1 MDVIVVDGLVV
12 RYGDT
17 VALDGVSFAVAA
29 GEVVVLL
36 GVNGAGKTTTVEA
49 VEGFRS
55 ASAGHIRVDG
65 VDPGTNQAAVAERL
79 GVLLQEVGFSPSARP
94 AEIVAFHAALAGV
107 DVDPAAVLAAVG
119 LQLPRRQTFR
129 RLSGGEQRRVGLAV
143 ALLGEPSAL
152 VLDEPTTGVDVAG
165 RQLIRQLLAGRRA
178 AGAAVLVTTH
188 ELDEARRI
196 ADRVLILHGGRLV
209 AVGTPDELTD
219 HGRLDFEDVFLAH
232 IGGAG

>member
-1 MDVIVVDGLVV
+1 VDVIVVDGLVV
-12 RYGDT
+12 RYGET
-17 VALDGVSFAVAA
+17 VAVDGVSFAVAA

-49 VEGFRS
+49 VEGFRA
-55 ASAGHIRVDG
+55 ASAGRITVDG
-65 VDPGTNQAAVAERL
+65 VDPGSDQSAAAQRL
-79 GVLLQEVGFSPSARP
+79 GVLLQDVGFPPSARP
-94 AEIVAFHAALAGV
+94 AEIVSFHAALAGV
-107 DVDPAAVLAAVG
+107 DVDPVGALATVG
-119 LQLPRRQTFR
+119 LHPARRQTFR

-143 ALLGEPSAL
+143 ALLGAPPAL

-165 RQLIRQLLAGRRA
+165 RQLIRQLLAERRA

-219 HGRLDFEDVFLAH
+219 HGRRDFEEVFLAH
-232 IGGAG
+232 IQGAP